1 MPDPKQLPAPEGTEH
16 DEDAELGGH
25 MTFIEH
31 LEELRTRLV
40 RIITVLGVGTLVCFA
55 FSGLLL
61 QLFITQLRT
70 DFSFEEV
77 AVLREWASKGVRELW
92 NAEEIPLS
100 DLVGSPEAGDG
111 VLSATQTALIE
122 SQPTPIPSPPTDA
135 EIEAERFVE
144 RLRAIGEI
152 VKQDKPLADALK
164 IDRAIEGFIEGIETE
179 DADKGIAIVA
189 LNPLEIFFAKIKVSF
204 VVALFLFF
212 PYLFYEIWMFVSP
225 GLYKK
230 ERKFLL
236 PTVASTWFCFLV
248 GGGFAFFMVIPVMAA
263 FMAGLSAGAGVQNTW
278 SLMATMNY
286 AIHLVLAFGVIF
298 EEPVVIA
305 MLAKLGLVGADGL
318 RKARPY
324 VIVGLFVVGAMVTP
338 PDPISQIMCATPLI
352 LLYELS
358 ILMVPLFQPKESD
371 ESEEVVEA

>member
-1 MPDPKQLPAPEGTEH
+1 MPDDQKQLPAPESEEH

-55 FSGLLL
+55 FSGTLLH
-61 QLFITQLRT
+61 LFITQLRT

-77 AVLREWASKGVRELW
+77 AILQEWVSKGARELW
-92 NAEEIPLS
+92 NAEEIPLN
-100 DLVGSPEAGDG
+100 DLVGSPEADG
-111 VLSATQTALIE
+111 AVLSATQTAQVLPE
-122 SQPTPIPSPPTDA
+122 SAPPPLTDA
-135 EIEAERFVE
+135 ELETDRVVKI
-144 RLRAIGEI
+144 LKGIGELL
-152 VKQDKPLADALK
+152 KHDKPVADALK
-164 IDRAIEGFIEGIETE
+164 IDRAVEEYLQGVEAE
-179 DADKGIAIVA
+179 DEDKGIAIVA

-225 GLYKK
+225 GLYMK

-236 PTVASTWFCFLV
+236 PTVASTWLCFLV

-305 MLAKLGLVGADGL
+305 MLTKLGLVGVDGL
-318 RKARPY
+318 KKARPY

-338 PDPISQIMCATPLI
+338 PDPISQVMCATPLI
-352 LLYELS
+352 LLYEVS
-358 ILMVPLFQPKESD
+358 ILMVPLFQPKES
-371 ESEEVVEA
+371 EEPAEE